1 MGFYWT
7 AVASLVGRTTSALTV
22 QSWRQIKSI
31 YRIIILLVAANNHA
45 RDRRARI
52 MESKGLVIVAVGLPG
67 AGKSRFHEKFLP
79 DAVRCCQDL
88 LKRREKV
95 EALVEETV
103 RAGGIAYVDRTDL
116 DPKQR
121 SHWVKIAKRCNVEV
135 VALRFTADVSTCIER
150 AKARAEK
157 GEHDGEL
164 NNPDKVAGLVGML
177 KNRQKPIGKGE
188 RFDQVL
194 EASEEDHENVA
205 LVNALLGRTPSPT
218 KRKAEEPDTQYLD
231 SPGFLPP
238 QQKRTKTD
246 VVDLTAED

>member
-1 MGFYWT
+1 
-7 AVASLVGRTTSALTV
+7 
-22 QSWRQIKSI
+22 
-31 YRIIILLVAANNHA
+31 
-45 RDRRARI
+45 
-52 MESKGLVIVAVGLPG
+52 METKGLVVVAVGLPG

-135 VALRFTADVSTCIER
+135 VALRFTATASTCIER
-150 AKARAEK
+150 AKARASR
-157 GEHDGEL
+157 GEHDGDL
-164 NNPDKVAGLVGML
+164 NNPSKVAGLVGML
-177 KNRQKPIGKGE
+177 KNRQKQCIISRLARHRRGRLKHSTHWLIARTGQKPIGKGE

-194 EASEEDHENVA
+194 DASEDDDEKNVA
-205 LVNALLGRTPSPT
+205 LVDALLGRTPSPT
-218 KRKAEEPDTQYLD
+218 KRKAPAAAEPDTQYLD

-238 QQKRTKTD
+238 QQKRTKKD

>member
-1 MGFYWT
+1 
-7 AVASLVGRTTSALTV
+7 
-22 QSWRQIKSI
+22 
-31 YRIIILLVAANNHA
+31 
-45 RDRRARI
+45 
-52 MESKGLVIVAVGLPG
+52 METKGLVIVAVGLPG

-205 LVNALLGRTPSPT
+205 LVKRFSAARRRRQSGRPRSPTRSTWTRRASSRRNRSAPRRTPSSTSPRRT
-218 KRKAEEPDTQYLD
+218 RDT
-231 SPGFLPP
+231 
-238 QQKRTKTD
+238 
-246 VVDLTAED
+246 

>member
-1 MGFYWT
+1 
-7 AVASLVGRTTSALTV
+7 
-22 QSWRQIKSI
+22 
-31 YRIIILLVAANNHA
+31 
-45 RDRRARI
+45 
-52 MESKGLVIVAVGLPG
+52 METKGLVIVAVGLPTYC
-67 AGKSRFHEKFLP
+67 KSRFHEKFLP

-238 QQKRTKTD
+238 QQKRTKKD
-246 VVDLTAED
+246 AVVDLTAED

>member
-1 MGFYWT
+1 
-7 AVASLVGRTTSALTV
+7 
-22 QSWRQIKSI
+22 
-31 YRIIILLVAANNHA
+31 
-45 RDRRARI
+45 

-238 QQKRTKTD
+238 RQKRSKTD
-246 VVDLTAED
+246 AVDLTAED

>member
-1 MGFYWT
+1 MIST
-7 AVASLVGRTTSALTV
+7 
-22 QSWRQIKSI
+22 Q
-31 YRIIILLVAANNHA
+31 
-45 RDRRARI
+45 
-52 MESKGLVIVAVGLPG
+52 
-67 AGKSRFHEKFLP
+67 
-79 DAVRCCQDL
+79 
-88 LKRREKV
+88 
-95 EALVEETV
+95 
-103 RAGGIAYVDRTDL
+103 VDRTDL

-150 AKARAEK
+150 AKARASR
-157 GEHDGEL
+157 GEHDGDL
-164 NNPDKVAGLVGML
+164 NNPSKVAGLVGML

-238 QQKRTKTD
+238 QQKRRKPSPKD
-246 VVDLTAED
+246 AVVDLTAED

>member
-1 MGFYWT
+1 
-7 AVASLVGRTTSALTV
+7 
-22 QSWRQIKSI
+22 
-31 YRIIILLVAANNHA
+31 
-45 RDRRARI
+45 

-103 RAGGIAYVDRTDL
+103 RAGKIAYVDRTDL

-135 VALRFTADVSTCIER
+135 VALRFTASASTYIER
-150 AKARAEK
+150 AKARASR
-157 GEHDGEL
+157 GEHDGDL
-164 NNPDKVAGLVGML
+164 NNPSKVAGLIGIM

-188 RFDQVL
+188 RFDRIL
-194 EASEEDHENVA
+194 EAHENDEDNVA

-218 KRKAEEPDTQYLD
+218 KRKAPAAADPDTQYLD

-238 QQKRTKTD
+238 QQKRRKPSPKD
-246 VVDLTAED
+246 AVVDLTAEE

>member
-1 MGFYWT
+1 
-7 AVASLVGRTTSALTV
+7 
-22 QSWRQIKSI
+22 
-31 YRIIILLVAANNHA
+31 
-45 RDRRARI
+45 

-103 RAGGIAYVDRTDL
+103 RAGKIAYVDRTDL

-135 VALRFTADVSTCIER
+135 VALRFTASASTCIER
-150 AKARAEK
+150 AKARAAK
-157 GEHDGEL
+157 GDHDGEL
-164 NNPDKVAGLVGML
+164 NNPDKVAGLIGIM

-238 QQKRTKTD
+238 QQKRTKKD
-246 VVDLTAED
+246 AVVDLTAED

>member
-1 MGFYWT
+1 
-7 AVASLVGRTTSALTV
+7 
-22 QSWRQIKSI
+22 
-31 YRIIILLVAANNHA
+31 
-45 RDRRARI
+45 

-95 EALVEETV
+95 ESLVEETV
-103 RAGGIAYVDRTDL
+103 RAGKIAYVDRTDL

-135 VALRFTADVSTCIER
+135 VALRFTADASTCIER
-150 AKARAEK
+150 AKARAAK

-164 NNPDKVAGLVGML
+164 NNPDKVAGLIGIM

-194 EASEEDHENVA
+194 
-205 LVNALLGRTPSPT
+205 
-218 KRKAEEPDTQYLD
+218 D

-238 QQKRTKTD
+238 YQKRSKTD
-246 VVDLTAED
+246 VVVDLPTED

>member
-7 AVASLVGRTTSALTV
+7 VVASLVGRTTSALTV

-103 RAGGIAYVDRTDL
+103 RAGKVAYARRSVEINDVVSMA
-116 DPKQR
+116 
-121 SHWVKIAKRCNVEV
+121 SHWRARRGT
-135 VALRFTADVSTCIER
+135 LDV
-150 AKARAEK
+150 
-157 GEHDGEL
+157 
-164 NNPDKVAGLVGML
+164 
-177 KNRQKPIGKGE
+177 
-188 RFDQVL
+188 
-194 EASEEDHENVA
+194 
-205 LVNALLGRTPSPT
+205 
-218 KRKAEEPDTQYLD
+218 
-231 SPGFLPP
+231 
-238 QQKRTKTD
+238 
-246 VVDLTAED
+246 

>member
-1 MGFYWT
+1 
-7 AVASLVGRTTSALTV
+7 
-22 QSWRQIKSI
+22 
-31 YRIIILLVAANNHA
+31 
-45 RDRRARI
+45 
-52 MESKGLVIVAVGLPG
+52 METKGLVIVAVGLPG

-103 RAGGIAYVDRTDL
+103 RAGKIAYVDRTDL

-135 VALRFTADVSTCIER
+135 VALRFTASASTCIER
-150 AKARAEK
+150 AKARAAK

-164 NNPDKVAGLVGML
+164 NNPDKVAGLIGIM

-194 EASEEDHENVA
+194 DVSEDDDKKNVA

-218 KRKAEEPDTQYLD
+218 KRKAPAAAEPDTQYLD

-238 QQKRTKTD
+238 QQKRSKTD
-246 VVDLTAED
+246 TVVDLTAED

>member
-1 MGFYWT
+1 
-7 AVASLVGRTTSALTV
+7 
-22 QSWRQIKSI
+22 
-31 YRIIILLVAANNHA
+31 
-45 RDRRARI
+45 

-150 AKARAEK
+150 AKARASR
-157 GEHDGEL
+157 GEHDGDL
-164 NNPDKVAGLVGML
+164 NNPSKVAGLVGML

>member
-1 MGFYWT
+1 M
-7 AVASLVGRTTSALTV
+7 
-22 QSWRQIKSI
+22 
-31 YRIIILLVAANNHA
+31 
-45 RDRRARI
+45 D
-52 MESKGLVIVAVGLPG
+52 SKGLVIVAVGLPG

-238 QQKRTKTD
+238 QQKRTKKD
-246 VVDLTAED
+246 AVVDLTAED

>member
-1 MGFYWT
+1 
-7 AVASLVGRTTSALTV
+7 
-22 QSWRQIKSI
+22 
-31 YRIIILLVAANNHA
+31 
-45 RDRRARI
+45 

-238 QQKRTKTD
+238 QQKRTKKD
-246 VVDLTAED
+246 AVVDLTAED

>member
-1 MGFYWT
+1 
-7 AVASLVGRTTSALTV
+7 
-22 QSWRQIKSI
+22 
-31 YRIIILLVAANNHA
+31 
-45 RDRRARI
+45 

-103 RAGGIAYVDRTDL
+103 RAGRVAYVDRTDL

-135 VALRFTADVSTCIER
+135 VALRFTASASTCIER
-150 AKARAEK
+150 AMARAAK

-164 NNPDKVAGLVGML
+164 NNPDKVAGLIGIM

-188 RFDQVL
+188 RFDKIV
-194 EASEEDHENVA
+194 EASEHDDAANVA
-205 LVNALLGRTPSPT
+205 LVDALLGRTPSPSPA
-218 KRKAEEPDTQYLD
+218 KRKAPAATEPDTQYLD

-238 QQKRTKTD
+238 QQKRTKKD
-246 VVDLTAED
+246 AVVDLTAED

>member
-1 MGFYWT
+1 M
-7 AVASLVGRTTSALTV
+7 
-22 QSWRQIKSI
+22 
-31 YRIIILLVAANNHA
+31 VAANNHA

-52 MESKGLVIVAVGLPG
+52 IESKGLVIVAVGLPG

-135 VALRFTADVSTCIER
+135 VALRFTATASTCIER

-238 QQKRTKTD
+238 QQKRTKKD
-246 VVDLTAED
+246 AVVDLTAED

>member
-1 MGFYWT
+1 
-7 AVASLVGRTTSALTV
+7 
-22 QSWRQIKSI
+22 
-31 YRIIILLVAANNHA
+31 
-45 RDRRARI
+45 

-135 VALRFTADVSTCIER
+135 VALRFTATASTCIER
-150 AKARAEK
+150 AKARASR
-157 GEHDGEL
+157 GEHDGDL
-164 NNPDKVAGLVGML
+164 NNPSKVAGLVGML
-177 KNRQKPIGKGE
+177 RNRQKPIGKGE

-218 KRKAEEPDTQYLD
+218 KRKAPATSEPDTQYLD
-231 SPGFLPP
+231 SPGFMPP
-238 QQKRTKTD
+238 QQKRTKKD

>member
-1 MGFYWT
+1 
-7 AVASLVGRTTSALTV
+7 
-22 QSWRQIKSI
+22 
-31 YRIIILLVAANNHA
+31 
-45 RDRRARI
+45 
-52 MESKGLVIVAVGLPG
+52 METKGLVIVAVGLPG

-103 RAGGIAYVDRTDL
+103 RAGRVAYVDRTDL

-135 VALRFTADVSTCIER
+135 VALRFTASASTCIER
-150 AKARAEK
+150 AKARAAK
-157 GEHDGEL
+157 GEHDGDL
-164 NNPDKVAGLVGML
+164 NNPDKVAGLIGIM

-194 EASEEDHENVA
+194 DAYEDDDEKNVA
-205 LVNALLGRTPSPT
+205 LVDELLGRTPSPT

-238 QQKRTKTD
+238 QSSKKRKPNAKDT
-246 VVDLTAED
+246 VVDLTAEE

>member
-1 MGFYWT
+1 
-7 AVASLVGRTTSALTV
+7 
-22 QSWRQIKSI
+22 
-31 YRIIILLVAANNHA
+31 
-45 RDRRARI
+45 

-103 RAGGIAYVDRTDL
+103 RAGKIAYVDRTDL

-135 VALRFTADVSTCIER
+135 VALRFTATASTCIER

-238 QQKRTKTD
+238 QQKRTKKD
-246 VVDLTAED
+246 AVVDLTAED

>member
-1 MGFYWT
+1 
-7 AVASLVGRTTSALTV
+7 
-22 QSWRQIKSI
+22 
-31 YRIIILLVAANNHA
+31 
-45 RDRRARI
+45 

-238 QQKRTKTD
+238 HQKRSKTD